1 MENKIYNDD
10 VERIVNDPERQVK
23 IFENHKKEKLE
34 YQRKIL
40 ANAIAFLIASLV
52 CGLLSLFG
60 WVAPVLAL
68 TAVSI
73 CGLYAAFL
81 FGRWFEN
88 AKKWGWNN
96 VRK

>member
-1 MENKIYNDD
+1 MENKNIHNDD
-10 VERIVNDPERQVK
+10 VERIVNDTERQAR

-40 ANAIAFLIASLV
+40 VNAISFLIASLV
-52 CGLLSLFG
+52 CGLLSCIGLM
-60 WVAPVLAL
+60 APVLAL

-88 AKKWGWNN
+88 AKKWGW
-96 VRK
+96 K